1 MYLIVGAHGH
11 AILVLLERMTGF
23 VMMEK
28 LPYGK
33 RIKLLSKTVVRM
45 LFACRKYLKTITTD
59 NGSEFLAH
67 LDITAGLCMRGL
79 EDVTV
84 YFFDSYCFW
93 QKDAVETSISSYSNT
108 YPQSQISMAFQTCVS
123 RTSQRN

>member
-1 MYLIVGAHGH
+1 MYHIVGAHGH
-11 AILVLLERMTGF
+11 AILVLLERMAGF

-33 RIKLLSKTVVRM
+33 RIKLLSKTVVGM
-45 LFACRKYLKTITTD
+45 LFAYRKYLNPITSY
-59 NGSEFLAH
+59 NGSEFSAH
-67 LDITAGLCMRGL
+67 LDITVGLRMIGL

-84 YFFDSYCFW
+84 SFSTATAPGRRTPSKTSTNSY
-93 QKDAVETSISSYSNT
+93 ANT
-108 YPQSQISMAFQTCVS
+108 YPKSQISMTFQTCIS